1 MSIKHVGKIAL
12 FLAGLLFCLSYLNQL
27 FKPSWY
33 EWNNYDTINGFYK
46 EPHDSIETLFL
57 GTSVVVSGISPMEL
71 YDAYGICSYNLGTEG
86 QPMLASYYWLEE
98 AYRLH
103 SGSLRT
109 VVLDVSSLRRSS
121 DLSFYR
127 KAIDGMKL
135 SPVKI
140 RAVQAYVDDPSEVL
154 SYLLPL
160 SSYHT
165 RWGSLTTQ
173 DFISSEHAAKDYM
186 RGYYFRSELALE
198 ETSNIL
204 DRIPTYALDT
214 SAPQT
219 KFDTEALYYLKQIID
234 FCQEHELQLI
244 LIKAPMIADWT
255 SSAHNAVQ
263 AIADEYELE
272 YFDFSFDPL
281 LSEIG
286 YNAATDSFDI
296 GHMNYYGA
304 KKLTLWLGQYLVD
317 HCGATDVRGMPHY
330 AYLEQQLQDYH
341 ENVSDYISLVALT
354 DPVDYITQ
362 LCQNEDYTIFI
373 MAKDEASFAL
383 TEEQRAAF
391 RQLGLEQLSELGY
404 QDSYLGIIDAGTVLY
419 DQLQTPTPDVAS
431 AGNSGEKVNDLEA
444 ITPEDFN
451 VTNEATSSSLYFSG
465 ALRDGAIYS
474 IESGGFPDGN
484 VASCV
489 IESQEYAANLRGLN
503 IVVYNNATHQVVDSA
518 VFDTYLS
525 SLRESGDKL
534 LALET
539 ALEEGTN
546 YQQLSS
552 ELQTLYL
559 YNILCDISRSNPSS
573 GASMLDFIEQFRQND
588 DIVLVFSS
596 TAADEFSLDEST
608 RAMLAQA
615 GLIDESVLAAS

>member
-109 VVLDVSSLRRSS
+109 VVLDISSLRRSS

-165 RWGSLTTQ
+165 RWNSLTTQ
-173 DFISSEHAAKDYM
+173 DFVSSEYIAKDYL
-186 RGYYFRSELALE
+186 RGYYFRSDLALE
-198 ETSNIL
+198 NDPNIL
-204 DRIPTYALDT
+204 DYIPTYTVDT
-214 SAPQT
+214 SAAQT
-219 KFDTEALYYLKQIID
+219 QFDTKSLYYLKQTID
-234 FCQEHELQLI
+234 FCQEHSLQLV
-244 LIKAPMIADWT
+244 LIKAPMVGHW
-255 SSAHNAVQ
+255 SSANHNAAQ
-263 AIADEYELE
+263 AIADDYGLE
-272 YFDFSFDPL
+272 FLDFTFDPL
-281 LSEIG
+281 LSEID
-286 YNAATDSFDI
+286 YNPATDSFDVA
-296 GHMNYYGA
+296 HMNYYGA
-304 KKLTLWLGQYLVD
+304 KKLSLWLGQYLVD

-330 AYLEQQLQDYH
+330 AYLEQQLQDYR
-341 ENVSDYISLVALT
+341 ENVSDYISLIALT
-354 DPVDYITQ
+354 DPVDYISQ

-373 MAKDEASFAL
+373 MAKDDASSAL

-391 RQLGLEQLSELGY
+391 RELGLEKLSELGFR
-404 QDSYLGIIDAGTVLY
+404 DSYLGIIDAGTVLY
-419 DQLQTPTPDVAS
+419 DQNQAPVSDVAPIS
-431 AGNSGEKVNDLEA
+431 TANEKINDLEA

-465 ALRDGAIYS
+465 TLRDGAIYS
-474 IESGGFPDGN
+474 IESGGFSDGN
-484 VASCV
+484 IASCV
-489 IESQEYAANLRGLN
+489 IENQQYASNLRGLN
-503 IVVYNNATHQVVDSA
+503 IVAYNNNSHQIVDSA
-518 VFDTYLS
+518 IFDTCNFN
-525 SLRESGDKL
+525 LRESGDKL

-573 GASMLDFIEQFRQND
+573 GASMLDFIEQFNQND